1 MYSDTPVNVR
11 FRINRKNI
19 SDVLDWFGMDVILR
33 QVNDT
38 TAEVYARI
46 SPTAMKFW
54 ALQFGERCEVTH
66 PKTLRNELAAITDA
80 LAKKYAAPPPRHE
93 RRSLRINTAPDARK
107 E

>member
-38 TAEVYARI
+38 TA
-46 SPTAMKFW
+46 
-54 ALQFGERCEVTH
+54 
-66 PKTLRNELAAITDA
+66 
-80 LAKKYAAPPPRHE
+80 
-93 RRSLRINTAPDARK
+93 
-107 E
+107 